1 MQECSQKIVVIKM
14 YSKETWEIMFKENLI
29 FQFSWL
35 EEFRKENISEWRTLD
50 KLQCKNSL
58 SFTLMVLNNY
68 WIKGCPFFF
77 FFFFFELFIFCC
89 NSLTSIESVLMKTM
103 TDYSKNILQPLFCF
117 HLALLH
123 ISEKKHWKLQFC
135 WYRTSW
141 SSFVDLMK

>member
-77 FFFFFELFIFCC
+77 FFFFFWVIHFL
-89 NSLTSIESVLMKTM
+89 
-103 TDYSKNILQPLFCF
+103 
-117 HLALLH
+117 
-123 ISEKKHWKLQFC
+123 LQFFDKYWKC
-135 WYRTSW
+135 VNENNDRLFKKYFAATFLFP
-141 SSFVDLMK
+141 SSFATYQWKKALKATILLVQDLMK